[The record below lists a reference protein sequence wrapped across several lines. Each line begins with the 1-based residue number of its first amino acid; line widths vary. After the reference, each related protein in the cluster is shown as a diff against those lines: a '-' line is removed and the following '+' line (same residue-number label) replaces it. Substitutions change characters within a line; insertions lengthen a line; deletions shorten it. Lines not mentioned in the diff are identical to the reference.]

1 MYKKSRAKNTSR
13 NNFKGGNRRK
23 SGKKSP
29 KKFINPEKFINLE
42 VEKLE
47 QKPHF
52 DESVNFADFDFSE
65 IILENL
71 AKNGFKHPS
80 EIQKIAIPLALAG
93 RDIVGL
99 SNTGTGKTI
108 AFILPI
114 LNGLGA
120 QKNPEKLDLRRESLE
135 KSRKTAKKSALILA
149 PTRELA
155 QQISEEFKKFSEKS
169 GVRSA
174 LLVGGMN
181 IGGQFR
187 DLKRRPQM
195 IIGTPGRVKDH
206 IDRGSLDLS
215 KVEFFVLDE
224 ADRMLDMG
232 FVNDIR
238 EIASLLPE
246 NRQTFCFSATFD
258 KRVEKI
264 ATDFMKNPEIISTSV
279 NQSAKHIHQNIV
291 EFTDLEHRKNLLFEI
306 LARNEVKKIVIFG
319 ETKSGVQKLNDE
331 LEQNGF
337 SSRSIHG
344 DKNQAQRTRAIK
356 AFRNGNADILVA
368 TDVAARGLDIP
379 DVSHVINFDTPNS
392 YEDYIHRIGRTGRG
406 GKSGSALTFVKA
418 KKPQDPEVKISN
430 NPRGKA
436 SFRK

>member
-71 AKNGFKHPS
+71 AKNGFNHPS
-80 EIQKIAIPLALAG
+80 EIQKTAIPLALTG

-135 KSRKTAKKSALILA
+135 KPRKTAKKSALILA

-155 QQISEEFKKFSEKS
+155 QQINEEFKKFSEKS

-195 IIGTPGRVKDH
+195 IIGTPGRVK
-206 IDRGSLDLS
+206 ITS
-215 KVEFFVLDE
+215 
-224 ADRMLDMG
+224 
-232 FVNDIR
+232 
-238 EIASLLPE
+238 IA
-246 NRQTFCFSATFD
+246 
-258 KRVEKI
+258 V
-264 ATDFMKNPEIISTSV
+264 
-279 NQSAKHIHQNIV
+279 
-291 EFTDLEHRKNLLFEI
+291 
-306 LARNEVKKIVIFG
+306 
-319 ETKSGVQKLNDE
+319 
-331 LEQNGF
+331 
-337 SSRSIHG
+337 RSIFRRL
-344 DKNQAQRTRAIK
+344 NFSFSTRPIECS
-356 AFRNGNADILVA
+356 IWVL
-368 TDVAARGLDIP
+368 
-379 DVSHVINFDTPNS
+379 
-392 YEDYIHRIGRTGRG
+392 
-406 GKSGSALTFVKA
+406 
-418 KKPQDPEVKISN
+418 
-430 NPRGKA
+430 
-436 SFRK
+436 